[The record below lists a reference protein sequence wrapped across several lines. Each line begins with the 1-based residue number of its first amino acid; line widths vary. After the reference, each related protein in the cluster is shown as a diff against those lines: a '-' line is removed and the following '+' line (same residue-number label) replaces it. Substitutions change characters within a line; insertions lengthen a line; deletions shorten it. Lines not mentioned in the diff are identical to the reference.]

1 LDYSISLNTKI
12 RSSPAHSRKKNS
24 WGDIA
29 KDKDEARNAWPAAA
43 AASDRFH
50 FLAACVISNFERIS
64 FVLFL

>member
-1 LDYSISLNTKI
+1 VRI
-12 RSSPAHSRKKNS
+12 RERKTPGVTLQKVRM
-24 WGDIA
+24 
-29 KDKDEARNAWPAAA
+29 KARNAWPAAA